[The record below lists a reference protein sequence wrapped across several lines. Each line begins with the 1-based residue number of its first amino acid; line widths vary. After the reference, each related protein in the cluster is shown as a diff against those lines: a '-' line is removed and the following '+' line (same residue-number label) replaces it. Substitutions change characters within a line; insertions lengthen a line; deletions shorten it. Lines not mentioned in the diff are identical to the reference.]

1 MAKHNKK
8 RNVGLLHEQLVLL
21 ASKKIV
27 EGATEESSKVINII
41 EKHFKKGSELLR
53 EFQLFNAIAN
63 TDIAYDSSI
72 AKRIIDESRIACNS
86 HNSEK
91 LELEKSRLIKEIN
104 LNLGKDTFY
113 DQKVSTYKV
122 LSTIQALLNE
132 WRGDNNL
139 SPSERIEYEMVL
151 ENWLVQNGTKNKK
164 ETYLNK
170 SEHANPLVLNI
181 MIDKFNKK
189 YGGKLNNEQLR
200 LLNASLMEDENKVK
214 NIIESIKLKA
224 VNSLN
229 NFYKVEKNEVLCS
242 KKSLIEN
249 KINSVKV
256 ESSDNSITQ
265 ALVLSSLIEEIE
277 VKEDE
282 R

>member
-21 ASKKIV
+21 ASKFIV
-27 EGATEESSKVINII
+27 EGNAEESAKVLRIV
-41 EKHFKKGSELLR
+41 EKHFVKGSELLK
-53 EFQLFNAIAN
+53 EFQLFNAFAN
-63 TDIAYDSSI
+63 TDIAYDNSI
-72 AKRIIDESRIACNS
+72 AKRIIDEGRIACQS

-104 LNLGKDTFY
+104 LSLGGDNFY
-113 DQKVSTYKV
+113 DQKISKYKI

-132 WRGDNNL
+132 WRGDNKL
-139 SPSERIEYEMVL
+139 SPSERIQYEIVL
-151 ENWLVQNGTKNKK
+151 EGWLVENGNKNKQD
-164 ETYLNK
+164 YLQK
-170 SEHANPLVLNI
+170 SEHANPLVLNL
-181 MIDKFNKK
+181 MIEKFNKK
-189 YGGKLNNEQLR
+189 YGGKLNNEQIK
-200 LLNASLMEDENKVK
+200 LLNASLMEDKDKVK
-214 NIIESIKLKA
+214 NIIESIKIKA

-249 KINSVKV
+249 KINNVKID
-256 ESSDNSITQ
+256 SNDSSITQ
-265 ALVLSSLIEEIE
+265 ALILSSLIEELE
-277 VKEDE
+277 GKEDE